1 MISVVYL
8 GLLGELAPLGGGGL
22 AFLLEVFISPFSWQ
36 VFVMFFKFSLL
47 MCYNLFDR

>member
-22 AFLLEVFISPFSWQ
+22 AFLLELYISPFSWQ
-36 VFVMFFKFSLL
+36 VLLCSLFSLL